1 LLNLP
6 DQTTDIP
13 SPSSPNILHVAHQP
27 DQETAL
33 ASRFAR
39 HEQFVETPAFRVR
52 SPSTGRKLFVKRRLL
67 VGVLL
72 LGLLSAIPLSRA
84 GAATQAIRSTSN
96 VTLISDLDAAVG
108 TSTLTRTA
116 SGISFTLQTSGLQP
130 GHAVTIWWMVTNP
143 DGGVAVLYAAGHV
156 IDESGTA
163 EFGGYLQVGDSDGY
177 VMGDDTSLEDAL
189 QATVVLVVRDHGP
202 AKPGI
207 VEQQIHTFGVCNPTC
222 TDLQIS
228 VHEAS

>member
-1 LLNLP
+1 M
-6 DQTTDIP
+6 
-13 SPSSPNILHVAHQP
+13 
-27 DQETAL
+27 AL
-33 ASRFAR
+33 SSRFAR
-39 HEQFVETPAFRVR
+39 HDRFVETFAFLRPV
-52 SPSTGRKLFVKRRLL
+52 PFHGKEAVVKRRLL
-67 VGVLL
+67 VGFLV

-84 GAATQAIRSTSN
+84 GAATPAIRSTSN
-96 VTLISDLDAAVG
+96 VTLMSDPNTVVG

-116 SGISFTLQTSGLQP
+116 SGISFTLQTSGLEP
-130 GHAVTIWWMVTNP
+130 GHAVTIWWMVINP
-143 DGGVAVLYAAGHV
+143 DGGVAVLYGAGHV

-163 EFGGYLQVGDSDGY
+163 EFGGYLQVGDRDGY
-177 VMGDDTSLEDAL
+177 AMGDDTSLEDAL